1 MLIRTFIITA
11 ILSTLILFSVGIAQ
25 VQTEVPPDTLIT
37 LDRFPN
43 AFNSGTRYT
52 LTISSDGKVIFQ
64 RFRNPFVEQ
73 FDPKDIALPP
83 IQATIPVRAVAQLV
97 AEFQRIKYFSL
108 KDRYAKTEDGC
119 PGVLSDQGGAEISIT
134 IMGKT
139 KTIGH
144 YHGCA
149 REALG
154 KAYPEDL
161 TSLEDKIDE
170 VVGTERWLK

>member
-1 MLIRTFIITA
+1 MPIRTFILTA
-11 ILSTLILFSVGIAQ
+11 ILSTLSLFSVGIAQ
-25 VQTEVPPDTLIT
+25 EQTTAPPDTLIT

-64 RFRNPFVEQ
+64 RFRNPFVER
-73 FDPKDIALPP
+73 FDPKDIALKP
-83 IQATIPVRAVAQLV
+83 IHATIPEKSVAQLV
-97 AEFQRIKYFSL
+97 AEFERIKFFSL

-119 PGVLSDQGGAEISIT
+119 PGVWSDQGGAEISIR
-134 IMGKT
+134 INGKE

-149 REALG
+149 REGLG